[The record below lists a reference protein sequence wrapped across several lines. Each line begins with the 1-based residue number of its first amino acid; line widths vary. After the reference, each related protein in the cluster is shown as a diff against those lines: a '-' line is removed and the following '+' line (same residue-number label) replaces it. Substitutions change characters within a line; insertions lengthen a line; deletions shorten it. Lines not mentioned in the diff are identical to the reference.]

1 MAKYLIQ
8 ASYQSEAA
16 KAILE
21 EGGTSRRT
29 AATKLIKSLGGKVEA
44 MYFSFGDHDAI
55 LIADLPDNVTA
66 AAASL
71 AVNASGLVSARTTVL
86 LTPEEIDQAT
96 QKGGTYRP
104 PSA

>member
-16 KAILE
+16 KGILK
-21 EGGTSRRT
+21 EGGSSRRT